1 MKKISIICTIAF
13 LSIFSLVASSAILKV
28 YHKEGK
34 VEFDS
39 DEITNIS
46 HSLDGKTMIICTIN
60 GEEMKFQTEYIYDVC
75 IGESYASI
83 IHDGIMAV
91 NDFLETN
98 KTFLSAEKNIETFV
112 GEHEVIE
119 DGYSDGASI
128 YFTFK
133 DGFTLSR
140 SYFDVHGSNITLN
153 SKSNLMGHY
162 ENSKNISSADPF
174 IHSDTNDNTLELK
187 NKTVLLINGMADDW
201 AEEGSVQYDKEMKT
215 LADKFKKA
223 GFSVTI
229 RNGKEVT
236 KDTYTKEMPKN
247 GLTFILSHG
256 EYSQKQNIHS
266 LQTGYS
272 LGNNFDA
279 KITSILGAGINEDF
293 GYGNTNFLLTPNN
306 NVYLSITEKEL
317 KNSMQQ
323 FSDPASQ
330 VFNMSCNSLTG
341 SNAMADLML
350 EKGLGAYWGFEG
362 YVGINS
368 LESLPNEV
376 PGALKIAN
384 EYADLLLNGYTTSEI
399 KTQIAKAYDVFWKPD
414 GESIYKSQ
422 MTLKLVGKENLIATP
437 QENCIELN
445 INIEYTNLIYF
456 LFSTK
461 DNEIEVTR
469 IVCDE
474 VNEPLELDSTDNIIG
489 ICSDVKGIN
498 HIKCYYKGYLETLTF
513 YDYSDVCGG
522 ILPESVK
529 HLVMKYAHVSEIST
543 SKKGDTI
550 LTLPKSIESIDLN
563 LEHELE
569 AINLSGCSQ
578 LKTINSES
586 LTSLHSIDI
595 SNCVSLKDITFK
607 YCKNLKKINLSGC
620 SSIECIG
627 EEAFYGCYNL
637 EDINL
642 SGCSKIEYIGD
653 DAFYGCNFR
662 KIDLTPL
669 ISLTKIGNY
678 AFYNPG
684 VLKEAI
690 LPKSIKD
697 ISGDPFGSSL
707 SHNSSVE
714 KLICYALD
722 VPNWDYAYNIEKI
735 YVPDQSLPIYQD
747 LWGKFGEVPDGDWIK
762 VNDSYY
768 NLLYWR
774 IEQDSIGNYWIIDVY
789 DDERHLI
796 SDDEI
801 QKRYDY
807 INIFPISEL

>member
-1 MKKISIICTIAF
+1 
-13 LSIFSLVASSAILKV
+13 
-28 YHKEGK
+28 
-34 VEFDS
+34 
-39 DEITNIS
+39 
-46 HSLDGKTMIICTIN
+46 
-60 GEEMKFQTEYIYDVC
+60 
-75 IGESYASI
+75 
-83 IHDGIMAV
+83 
-91 NDFLETN
+91 
-98 KTFLSAEKNIETFV
+98 
-112 GEHEVIE
+112 
-119 DGYSDGASI
+119 
-128 YFTFK
+128 
-133 DGFTLSR
+133 
-140 SYFDVHGSNITLN
+140 
-153 SKSNLMGHY
+153 
-162 ENSKNISSADPF
+162 
-174 IHSDTNDNTLELK
+174 
-187 NKTVLLINGMADDW
+187 
-201 AEEGSVQYDKEMKT
+201 
-215 LADKFKKA
+215 
-223 GFSVTI
+223 
-229 RNGKEVT
+229 
-236 KDTYTKEMPKN
+236 
-247 GLTFILSHG
+247 
-256 EYSQKQNIHS
+256 
-266 LQTGYS
+266 
-272 LGNNFDA
+272 
-279 KITSILGAGINEDF
+279 
-293 GYGNTNFLLTPNN
+293 
-306 NVYLSITEKEL
+306 
-317 KNSMQQ
+317 
-323 FSDPASQ
+323 
-330 VFNMSCNSLTG
+330 
-341 SNAMADLML
+341 
-350 EKGLGAYWGFEG
+350 
-362 YVGINS
+362 
-368 LESLPNEV
+368 
-376 PGALKIAN
+376 
-384 EYADLLLNGYTTSEI
+384 
-399 KTQIAKAYDVFWKPD
+399 
-414 GESIYKSQ
+414 
-422 MTLKLVGKENLIATP
+422 
-437 QENCIELN
+437 
-445 INIEYTNLIYF
+445 
-456 LFSTK
+456 
-461 DNEIEVTR
+461 
-469 IVCDE
+469 
-474 VNEPLELDSTDNIIG
+474 
-489 ICSDVKGIN
+489 
-498 HIKCYYKGYLETLTF
+498 
-513 YDYSDVCGG
+513 
-522 ILPESVK
+522 
-529 HLVMKYAHVSEIST
+529 MKYAHVSEIST